1 MPKFQGLD
9 LAENKLPLKS
19 MFRDQDESSKGAK
32 MRGGSLKPV
41 FPAFRSDPGNSL
53 VQTPPEEPPVRTAG
67 AVGTMDNEL
76 FSQHLAKVKSA
87 SRRTFTPA

>member
-1 MPKFQGLD
+1 MPKFQGLE

-19 MFRDQDESSKGAK
+19 MFRDQDESSKGAG

-41 FPAFRSDPGNSL
+41 FLAIRSDPGSRYL
-53 VQTPPEEPPVRTAG
+53 PEKPPVRTAVA
-67 AVGTMDNEL
+67 AVTMGNEL

-87 SRRTFTPA
+87 